1 MEIENITALRVDISG
16 GEKAAVTQL
25 RIERL
30 EALGTRHS
38 PASPPASLIL
48 PIVLSASLPPP
59 VSSLLDTPLYHF
71 HLASCSSGL
80 QFQFTL
86 YRRPTGRRIT
96 WVPFF
101 KIELCICSKAVI
113 FPRLSFCLGLWFL
126 NAKVAVLQELYV
138 IYASVCLFVISKFK
152 LSINLLN
159 AYQPIRTRFETEWPI
174 RWQ

>member
-1 MEIENITALRVDISG
+1 MVSTFKSYSHSNKKWPLIDLIVWDTSSQNYFKAFIAPNTIYWQPDKITMKHFKVYEGNKNILQHYMEIENITALRGDISG

-71 HLASCSSGL
+71 HLASCSLLIRATIS
-80 QFQFTL
+80 
-86 YRRPTGRRIT
+86 
-96 WVPFF
+96 
-101 KIELCICSKAVI
+101 
-113 FPRLSFCLGLWFL
+113 
-126 NAKVAVLQELYV
+126 
-138 IYASVCLFVISKFK
+138 IYALQKANRWKDYMSPFLQNLFAQK
-152 LSINLLN
+152 
-159 AYQPIRTRFETEWPI
+159 Q
-174 RWQ
+174 

>member
-1 MEIENITALRVDISG
+1 MEIENITALRGDISG

-71 HLASCSSGL
+71 HLASCSLLIRATIS
-80 QFQFTL
+80 
-86 YRRPTGRRIT
+86 
-96 WVPFF
+96 
-101 KIELCICSKAVI
+101 
-113 FPRLSFCLGLWFL
+113 
-126 NAKVAVLQELYV
+126 
-138 IYASVCLFVISKFK
+138 IYALQKANRWKDYMSPFLQNWIMYLLKSSNFSETFFLPWAMIFKCKSSSSTRAICYICISLFVCHLKVQIV
-152 LSINLLN
+152 N
-159 AYQPIRTRFETEWPI
+159 
-174 RWQ
+174 